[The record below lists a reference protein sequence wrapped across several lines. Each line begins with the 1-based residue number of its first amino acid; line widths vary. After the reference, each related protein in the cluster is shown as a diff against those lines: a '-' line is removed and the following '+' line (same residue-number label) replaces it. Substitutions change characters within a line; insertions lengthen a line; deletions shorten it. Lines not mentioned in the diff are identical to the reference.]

1 MTRVVLNG
9 RFLAQK
15 GTGVQRYARE
25 TLLALD
31 SLLGVSPENFST
43 PLASITLELCVP
55 ADAVP
60 VSLRHIQVT
69 VLPGLT
75 GHAWEQLTLAWHAGR
90 DLLVGFNYSGP
101 ILKRHQIITVHDA
114 TVAAMP
120 CCFSWRYRAWHNGL
134 LAMLKN
140 RVASIMTVSEFSA
153 RELRARYGVRNRI
166 VVGREGWS
174 HAVSHVVA
182 QADDAAVLAKHGLSD
197 GRYVLLVGSIK
208 PNKNLEIVAR
218 ALERAPQFPWPVAVA
233 GAPDTRIFSNVA
245 DVSNRLRLL
254 GFVSDVELGA
264 LYRHAAWFLFPSL
277 YEGFGLP
284 ALEAMANGCPVL
296 AAAAGSLP
304 EVCADAALFFDPRD
318 ADALAGLLLDA
329 QRNEALRSRVRA
341 RAAGRLSHYT
351 WEANAQI
358 LLNEIFLRL
367 GVSAASRCG
376 FEGVSTIVRSQT

>member
-31 SLLGVSPENFST
+31 SLLASPGSDR
-43 PLASITLELCVP
+43 ITLELCVP
-55 ADAVP
+55 AGAAAI
-60 VSLRHIQVT
+60 SLRHIKVT
-69 VLPGLT
+69 VLPWLK
-75 GHAWEQLTLAWHAGR
+75 GHAWEQITLAWHAGR

-101 ILKRHQIITVHDA
+101 VLKRHQVITVHDA

-120 CCFSWRYRAWHNGL
+120 SCFSWRYRLVHNGL

-140 RVASIMTVSEFSA
+140 RVASMMTVSEFSA
-153 RELRARYGVRNRI
+153 QELRARYAVKNRI

-174 HAVSHVVA
+174 HAVSPT
-182 QADDAAVLAKHGLSD
+182 DDTAVLAKYGL
-197 GRYVLLVGSIK
+197 GEGGYVLLVGSIK
-208 PNKNLEIVAR
+208 PNKNLEVVAR
-218 ALERAPQFPWPVAVA
+218 ALEKLPQFPWPVAVA
-233 GAPDTRIFSNVA
+233 GAPDTRIFRNVP
-245 DVSNRLRLL
+245 DLSNRLKLL
-254 GFVSDVELGA
+254 GFVSDDELGA

-318 ADALAGLLLDA
+318 AESLASLLLDVS
-329 QRNEALRSRVRA
+329 RNEELRDHLRT
-341 RAAGRLSHYT
+341 RAAGRLSYYT
-351 WEANAQI
+351 WQANAQV
-358 LLNEIFLRL
+358 LLNEILLRL
-367 GVSAASRCG
+367 GVLAPSRG
-376 FEGVSTIVRSQT
+376 ELDGVGPIARSQT

>member
-31 SLLGVSPENFST
+31 SLLASPGSDR
-43 PLASITLELCVP
+43 ITLELCVP
-55 ADAVP
+55 AGAAAI
-60 VSLRHIQVT
+60 SLRHIKVT
-69 VLPGLT
+69 VLPWLK
-75 GHAWEQLTLAWHAGR
+75 GHAWEQITLAWHAGR

-101 ILKRHQIITVHDA
+101 VLKRHQVITVHDA

-120 CCFSWRYRAWHNGL
+120 SCFSWRYRLVHNGL

-140 RVASIMTVSEFSA
+140 RVASMMTVSEFSA
-153 RELRARYGVRNRI
+153 QELRARYAVKNRI

-174 HAVSHVVA
+174 HAVSPT
-182 QADDAAVLAKHGLSD
+182 DDTAVLAKYGL
-197 GRYVLLVGSIK
+197 GEGGYVLLVGSIK
-208 PNKNLEIVAR
+208 PNKNLEVVAR
-218 ALERAPQFPWPVAVA
+218 ALEKLPQFPWPVAVA
-233 GAPDTRIFSNVA
+233 GAPDTRIFRNVP
-245 DVSNRLRLL
+245 DLSNRLKLL
-254 GFVSDVELGA
+254 GFVSDDELGA

-304 EVCADAALFFDPRD
+304 EVCADAALF
-318 ADALAGLLLDA
+318 
-329 QRNEALRSRVRA
+329 RSTRCGIVGQS
-341 RAAGRLSHYT
+341 AAGC
-351 WEANAQI
+351 
-358 LLNEIFLRL
+358 FP
-367 GVSAASRCG
+367 
-376 FEGVSTIVRSQT
+376 